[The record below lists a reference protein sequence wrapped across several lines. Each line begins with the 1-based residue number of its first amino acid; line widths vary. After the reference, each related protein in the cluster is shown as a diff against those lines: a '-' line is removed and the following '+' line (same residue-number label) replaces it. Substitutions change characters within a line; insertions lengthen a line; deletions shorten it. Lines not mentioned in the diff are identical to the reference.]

1 MTDRVT
7 YHVLS
12 RENAAML
19 DKAEAFDNAVDP
31 EQLKTFV
38 SRTGH
43 ELVFARLG
51 DRVIGFASGNVLL
64 HPDKPP
70 VFFINEVGVLRD
82 MRRQGIASA
91 LCRKLIQQA
100 RGAGCQGIW
109 LATEKEND
117 AARALYH
124 SLRARETGGIVVY
137 DWDDAM
143 GA

>member
-1 MTDRVT
+1 MTYRVT

-19 DKAEAFDNAVDP
+19 DKAEAFDNAVAKP
-31 EQLKTFV
+31 G
-38 SRTGH
+38 SRT
-43 ELVFARLG
+43 
-51 DRVIGFASGNVLL
+51 RVIGFASGNVLL